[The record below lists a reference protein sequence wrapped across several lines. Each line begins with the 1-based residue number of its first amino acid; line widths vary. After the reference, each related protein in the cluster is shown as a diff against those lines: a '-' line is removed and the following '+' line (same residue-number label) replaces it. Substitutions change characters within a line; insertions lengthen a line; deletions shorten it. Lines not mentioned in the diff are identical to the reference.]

1 MSIRIQ
7 DSKCIGCRRC
17 IDVCPG
23 DLIKW
28 DEAEHHAYM
37 RRPKDC
43 WGCTSCIKE
52 CPVNAIAFFL
62 GADMGGNGTELTVSE
77 RDGISIWEFAGS
89 DVSVRQLEVNK
100 RDANKY

>member
-7 DSKCIGCRRC
+7 DNKCIGCRRC
-17 IDVCPG
+17 IEVCPG
-23 DLIKW
+23 NLIKW
-28 DEAEHHAYM
+28 DAAESHAYM

-62 GADMGGNGTELTVSE
+62 GADMGGNGTAS
-77 RDGISIWEFAGS
+77 DGSS
-89 DVSVRQLEVNK
+89 RQLEVNK